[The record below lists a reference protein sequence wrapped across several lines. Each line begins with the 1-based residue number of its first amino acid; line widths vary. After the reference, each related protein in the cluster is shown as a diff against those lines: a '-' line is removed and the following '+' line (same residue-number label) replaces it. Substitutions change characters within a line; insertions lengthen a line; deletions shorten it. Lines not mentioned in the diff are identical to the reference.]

1 MNEEWKIYKTTRCNR
16 FGIRIYEVS
25 NLGNVKLNGKLV
37 ELDTSSRYIHYGP
50 VCIHRAVAELFIPNP
65 EQ

>member
-25 NLGNVKLNGKLV
+25 NLGNVKLNGKLIYKIFLV
-37 ELDTSSRYIHYGP
+37 FVISY
-50 VCIHRAVAELFIPNP
+50 LFLVMFICCFLF
-65 EQ
+65 